1 MTRLLGSSRLGVM
14 EEAGKIVKTYSI
26 NRVVYG
32 NYSKLTDVL
41 NFRNHKN

>member
-1 MTRLLGSSRLGVM
+1 M